1 MRIVLLGAPGSG
13 KGTQAKLLVEKYGIP
28 QISTGDLLRAAVK
41 EGSEFG
47 LAAKAAMDAG
57 QLVSDDI
64 VLGIIRE
71 RLAKRDAQRGFILD
85 GFPRNIP
92 QANALDQMLETLGQ
106 PLDTALL
113 IEVDT
118 DLLMQRLAGRRTC
131 ENCGRVYNV
140 YTNPPRLE
148 GQCDRC
154 GGELR
159 HRADDN
165 EETVSNRL
173 RVYEAQTKPL
183 IQYYADGNRLR
194 RVDGNGEVKAINRQI
209 VRMLDDLGGA
219 TAKPA
224 TKSRAKATAT
234 RSAPA
239 KKGIRKTTARPARKG
254 AAKKAAPKKVA
265 KKVAAKRSAAKTA
278 TKKTATRV
286 APRKPAKSTARK
298 AASPKRAAASKPAAR
313 KRSAARGTA
322 AARRRT
328 ARR

>member
-1 MRIVLLGAPGSG
+1 VLLGAPGSG

-224 TKSRAKATAT
+224 TKSRAKTART

-239 KKGIRKTTARPARKG
+239 KKGVPKAAARTVRKA
-254 AAKKAAPKKVA
+254 AAKKTAPKKA
-265 KKVAAKRSAAKTA
+265 AAKRSASKTTA
-278 TKKTATRV
+278 KKTATRV

>member
-224 TKSRAKATAT
+224 TKSRAKTART

-239 KKGIRKTTARPARKG
+239 KKGVPKAAARPVRKA
-254 AAKKAAPKKVA
+254 AAKKTAPKKA
-265 KKVAAKRSAAKTA
+265 AAKRSASKTTA
-278 TKKTATRV
+278 KKTATRV